1 MTAGR
6 YQPIQRFPIR
16 SANNTTTNDII
27 VNVDNVAVANTYWAY
42 DRGNRTSITA
52 NASIVNNY
60 SINPNNAFSVV
71 LSGNSKFEDQNIV
84 NIDGK
89 YPYTEIYVD
98 NTRVYNT
105 PEYTAFTL
113 ANDSSTTTVSFSN
126 TSLFADNFAIGSNI
140 TVIES
145 GSVQFNDTFT
155 ADVPG
160 KVLNIKSVANDT
172 LIANTISKRTYNKT
186 ADVLTDNKITIDI
199 DDTETM
205 LKRPSNSLQD
215 GLWHR
220 DYNEEYI
227 IPNAGYVNKDKVQW
241 ESIDLPYFANMI
253 GSGKRNIPGEDDY
266 LHLGKSENEDW
277 NVYRLKKHGIEN
289 VNGIISGANNYI
301 DNTEG
306 RAYLFSDQRL
316 SKWTDGNVLGD
327 KTNAN
332 YFDNA
337 IVLKN
342 SNLSDT
348 VVEWSDET
356 SVLTPR
362 VVFKG
367 DYKPLKKIRRG
378 ITKIRPAI
386 TKDIEKVE
394 AYKDPNYMSRIYGEI
409 IHPVPN

>member
-1 MTAGR
+1 MHKQSNTTFNLYTDPAMQIPLNTSTLTSQYQASSSNYANIQANITLLGTGGDNRLFIRGYDFTLAESTLPGGNPSTSLPILNMTAGR
-6 YQPIQRFPIR
+6 YQPTQRFPIR

-27 VNVDNVAVANTYWAY
+27 VNVDNKAVATTYWSY
-42 DRGNRTSITA
+42 DRGNRTTITA
-52 NASIVNNY
+52 NASIVNDY
-60 SINPNNAFSVV
+60 SINPNNAFSIV

-113 ANDSSTTTVSFSN
+113 ANDSTTTTVSFSN
-126 TSLFADNFAIGSNI
+126 TSLFADAFAIGSNI

-145 GSVQFNDTFT
+145 GSVQFNNTFT

-220 DYNEEYI
+220 DYSEEYI
-227 IPNAGYVNKDKVQW
+227 VPNAGYVNKDKVQW
-241 ESIDLPYFANMI
+241 D
-253 GSGKRNIPGEDDY
+253 
-266 LHLGKSENEDW
+266 
-277 NVYRLKKHGIEN
+277 
-289 VNGIISGANNYI
+289 
-301 DNTEG
+301 
-306 RAYLFSDQRL
+306 
-316 SKWTDGNVLGD
+316 
-327 KTNAN
+327 
-332 YFDNA
+332 
-337 IVLKN
+337 
-342 SNLSDT
+342 
-348 VVEWSDET
+348 
-356 SVLTPR
+356 
-362 VVFKG
+362 
-367 DYKPLKKIRRG
+367 
-378 ITKIRPAI
+378 
-386 TKDIEKVE
+386 
-394 AYKDPNYMSRIYGEI
+394 
-409 IHPVPN
+409 